1 MNMKP
6 NADSVTVGGRE
17 WLENIHKSE
26 IKNGDKQIYQKK
38 KKKIK
43 KKENWVAKDQYLT
56 KVLEIDCW
64 KVDPGSRMKHN
75 H

>member
-26 IKNGDKQIYQKK
+26 IKNGDKQIYKK
-38 KKKIK
+38 KKRLNKRKI
-43 KKENWVAKDQYLT
+43 EWQRINT
-56 KVLEIDCW
+56 
-64 KVDPGSRMKHN
+64 
-75 H
+75 

>member
-17 WLENIHKSE
+17 WLENINKFE
-26 IKNGDKQIYQKK
+26 IKNGDKQINKKKK

-43 KKENWVAKDQYLT
+43 QKEN
-56 KVLEIDCW
+56 
-64 KVDPGSRMKHN
+64 
-75 H
+75 

>member
-17 WLENIHKSE
+17 WLENIHKFE
-26 IKNGDKQIYQKK
+26 IKNGDKQIYKKK

-43 KKENWVAKDQYLT
+43 QKEN
-56 KVLEIDCW
+56 
-64 KVDPGSRMKHN
+64 
-75 H
+75 